1 MKEIG
6 ETLKEARESIGVSVE
21 EVASDLKVRPNQ
33 IQNIEDG
40 NMKAFKDVLYVKGL
54 VKEYSKYLGLDY
66 DSMIDE
72 FNEYMFDYTS
82 KISLSDIQKAKKK
95 IEKKKNKG
103 KKIISPYTLE
113 RKKKSNLLTIIMI
126 ASIVVLVLV
135 LIFLIFDL
143 LKSEKENDINGN
155 LVVSSSL

>member
-6 ETLKEARESIGVSVE
+6 ETLKEARESIGVSIE
-21 EVASDLKVRPNQ
+21 EVASDLKIRPNQ
-33 IQNIEDG
+33 IQNIEEG

-54 VKEYSKYLGLDY
+54 IKDYSKYLGLDC
-66 DSMIDE
+66 DSMIDD

-95 IEKKKNKG
+95 IEKKKNRG
-103 KKIISPYTLE
+103 KRIISPYTLE

-126 ASIVVLVLV
+126 TSILFLVGV
-135 LIFLIFDL
+135 LIFLISDL
-143 LKSEKENDINGN
+143 VKSDKENDVNGN
-155 LVVSSSL
+155 LVVSSL

>member
-21 EVASDLKVRPNQ
+21 EVAGDLKVRPSQ

-66 DSMIDE
+66 DGMIDD

-103 KKIISPYTLE
+103 KRIISPYTLE
-113 RKKKSNLLTIIMI
+113 RKKKSSLLTITMI
-126 ASIVVLVLV
+126 ISIVVLVIV
-135 LIFLIFDL
+135 LIFLIGDL
-143 LKSEKENDINGN
+143 VKTDHSKDTNGN

>member
-6 ETLKEARESIGVSVE
+6 ETLKEARENIGVSIE
-21 EVASDLKVRPNQ
+21 EVASDLKIRPNQ
-33 IQNIEDG
+33 IQNIEEG

-54 VKEYSKYLGLDY
+54 IKDYSKYLGLDY
-66 DSMIDE
+66 DSMIDD

-95 IEKKKNKG
+95 IEKKKNRG
-103 KKIISPYTLE
+103 KRIISPYTLE

-126 ASIVVLVLV
+126 TSIVFLVGV
-135 LIFLIFDL
+135 LIFLISDL
-143 LKSEKENDINGN
+143 VKSDKDNDVNGN
-155 LVVSSSL
+155 LVVSSL

>member
-6 ETLKEARESIGVSVE
+6 ETLKEARESIGVSIE
-21 EVASDLKVRPNQ
+21 EVASDLKIRPSQ
-33 IQNIEDG
+33 IQNVEEG

-54 VKEYSKYLGLDY
+54 VKDYSKYLGLDS
-66 DSMIDE
+66 DSMIDD

-95 IEKKKNKG
+95 IEKKKNRG

-113 RKKKSNLLTIIMI
+113 RKKKSNLLTIIMVT
-126 ASIVVLVLV
+126 SIIVLVLV
-135 LIFLIFDL
+135 LIFLVSDL
-143 LKSEKENDINGN
+143 LKSEEKDDVNGN

>member
-6 ETLKEARESIGVSVE
+6 ETLKEAREGIGVSIE
-21 EVASDLKVRPNQ
+21 EVASDLKIRPNQ

-40 NMKAFKDVLYVKGL
+40 NRKAFKDVLYVKGL
-54 VKEYSKYLGLDY
+54 IKDYSKYLGLDC
-66 DSMIDE
+66 DSMIDD
-72 FNEYMFDYTS
+72 FNEYMFEYTS

-103 KKIISPYTLE
+103 KRIISPYTLE

-126 ASIVVLVLV
+126 TSILFLIGA
-135 LIFLIFDL
+135 LIFLISDL
-143 LKSEKENDINGN
+143 VKSDKENDVNGN
-155 LVVSSSL
+155 LVVSSL

>member
-66 DSMIDE
+66 DSMIDLMSICLIILLKYHCQI
-72 FNEYMFDYTS
+72 F
-82 KISLSDIQKAKKK
+82 KKLKKRLKRKK
-95 IEKKKNKG
+95 IKG
-103 KKIISPYTLE
+103 KKLY
-113 RKKKSNLLTIIMI
+113 LLIH
-126 ASIVVLVLV
+126 
-135 LIFLIFDL
+135 
-143 LKSEKENDINGN
+143 
-155 LVVSSSL
+155 

>member
-6 ETLKEARESIGVSVE
+6 ETLKEAREGIGVSIE
-21 EVASDLKVRPNQ
+21 EVASDLKIRPNQ

-54 VKEYSKYLGLDY
+54 IKDYSKYLGLDC
-66 DSMIDE
+66 DSMIDD
-72 FNEYMFDYTS
+72 FNEYMFEYTS

-95 IEKKKNKG
+95 IEKKKNRG
-103 KKIISPYTLE
+103 KRIISPYTLE

-126 ASIVVLVLV
+126 TSILFLVGA
-135 LIFLIFDL
+135 LIFLISDL
-143 LKSEKENDINGN
+143 VKSDKENDVNGN
-155 LVVSSSL
+155 LVVSSL

>member
-82 KISLSDIQKAKKK
+82 KRSLSDIQKAKKK

>member
-95 IEKKKNKG
+95 KEKKKNKG

>member
-6 ETLKEARESIGVSVE
+6 ETLKEARESIGVSIE
-21 EVASDLKVRPNQ
+21 EVASDLKIRPSQ
-33 IQNIEDG
+33 IQNIEEG

-54 VKEYSKYLGLDY
+54 VNDYSKYLGLDC

-95 IEKKKNKG
+95 IEKKKG
-103 KKIISPYTLE
+103 RGRKIISPYTLE
-113 RKKKSNLLTIIMI
+113 RKKKSNLLTVIMVS
-126 ASIVVLVLV
+126 SIVVLVLV
-135 LIFLIFDL
+135 LIFLISDL
-143 LKSEKENDINGN
+143 LKNEKENDVSGN

>member
-135 LIFLIFDL
+135 LVFLIFDL

>member
-6 ETLKEARESIGVSVE
+6 ETLKEAREGIGVSIE
-21 EVASDLKVRPNQ
+21 EVASDLKIRPNQ

-54 VKEYSKYLGLDY
+54 IKDYSKYLGLDC
-66 DSMIDE
+66 DSMIDD
-72 FNEYMFDYTS
+72 FNEYMFEYTS

-103 KKIISPYTLE
+103 KRIISPYTLE

-126 ASIVVLVLV
+126 TSILFLVGA
-135 LIFLIFDL
+135 LIFLISDL
-143 LKSEKENDINGN
+143 VKSDKENDVNGN
-155 LVVSSSL
+155 LVVSSL

>member
-6 ETLKEARESIGVSVE
+6 ETLKEAREGIGVSIE
-21 EVASDLKVRPNQ
+21 EVASDLKIRPNQ

-54 VKEYSKYLGLDY
+54 IKDYSKYLGLDC
-66 DSMIDE
+66 DSMIDD
-72 FNEYMFDYTS
+72 FNEYMFEYTS

-103 KKIISPYTLE
+103 KRIISPYTLE

-126 ASIVVLVLV
+126 TSILFLIGA
-135 LIFLIFDL
+135 LIFLISDL
-143 LKSEKENDINGN
+143 VKSDKENDVNGN
-155 LVVSSSL
+155 LVVSSL